1 MNENCDRLI
10 LEESFDILQESLLL
24 NNLFI
29 CIINI
34 FLQTFLNIFEVL
46 LITFFYFIDLGI
58 FFFDQSVN
66 VAVQLS
72 EETDDIWERTWFV
85 IEVRKNIF

>member
-46 LITFFYFIDLGI
+46 LITFFYLIDLGI

>member
-46 LITFFYFIDLGI
+46 LITFFYLIDLRV

-72 EETDDIWERTWFV
+72 EETDDI
-85 IEVRKNIF
+85 

>member
-46 LITFFYFIDLGI
+46 LITFFYLIDLRV

>member
-46 LITFFYFIDLGI
+46 LITFFYLIDLRV

-72 EETDDIWERTWFV
+72 EETDDIWERTLFV

>member
-46 LITFFYFIDLGI
+46 LITFFYLIDLGI

-72 EETDDIWERTWFV
+72 EETDDI
-85 IEVRKNIF
+85 